1 MQTSFSSTILSMVIM
16 AIAALFV
23 SVQAAPIEARGS
35 MSGQATYYDV
45 GLGSC
50 GDTNSDSEMVAALS
64 GSIMGGSNSKYCGQS
79 ITIKGGSGSVTVKV
93 VDTCPGCAKGSV
105 DLSPAAFKKLGPLSK
120 GVIPITW
127 SL

>member
-1 MQTSFSSTILSMVIM
+1 MQTSFTSTLFFLV
-16 AIAALFV
+16 AALLMFT
-23 SVQAAPIEARGS
+23 VQAAPILEARGS
-35 MSGQATYYDV
+35 MSGKATYYAV

-64 GSIMGGSNSKYCGQS
+64 GDIMDKNYCGKS

-93 VDTCPGCAKGSV
+93 VDTCPGCASGSV

>member
-1 MQTSFSSTILSMVIM
+1 MQTSFSSTILSLVIM
-16 AIAALFV
+16 AFAALFV

-50 GDTNSDSEMVAALS
+50 GDTNSNSEMVAALS
-64 GSIMGGSNSKYCGQS
+64 GDIMSSKYCGKS
-79 ITIKGGSGSVTVKV
+79 ITVKGGSGSVTVKV
-93 VDTCPGCAKGSV
+93 VDTCPGCDKGSV